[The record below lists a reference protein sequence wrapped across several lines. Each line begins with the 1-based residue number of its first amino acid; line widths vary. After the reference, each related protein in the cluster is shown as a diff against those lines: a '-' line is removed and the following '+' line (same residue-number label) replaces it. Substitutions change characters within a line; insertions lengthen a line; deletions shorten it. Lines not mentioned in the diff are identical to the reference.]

1 MMPDDAPGFENTPEK
16 PYPRRCGECG
26 QEAVFPTLIS
36 YDAEVRHDGQLHGFH
51 IQALHIDKCQK
62 CGEEFFTNRTDE
74 QISAGLRA
82 HLGLLQPEEI
92 RTRLAELGLSQADFA
107 NRMGVGP
114 EMVSRWINGL
124 AIQTRA
130 MDNLMRVFF
139 GFESVREVLAASGPP
154 RTLGLPQAASAG
166 GHSPDPSLAPTHAL
180 G

>member
-1 MMPDDAPGFENTPEK
+1 MMHDDAPGLGNPLEK

-26 QEAVFPTLIS
+26 QVAIFPTLI
-36 YDAEVRHDGQLHGFH
+36 ARDGQLHRFH
-51 IQALHIDKCQK
+51 MDALHIDTCQN

-74 QISAGLRA
+74 QISAGLRS

-107 NRMGVGP
+107 SRMGVGA
-114 EMVSRWINGL
+114 ELVSRWINGL
-124 AIQTRA
+124 VIQTRA
-130 MDNLMRVFF
+130 LDNLMRVFF

-154 RTLGLPQAASAG
+154 RTLGLPQSASAG
-166 GHSPDPSLAPTHAL
+166 GHSPDPSLAPAHAL